1 MLQLLPEWARSETFL
16 GVMVALSLATVA
28 LGVVAIPAALVRLP
42 DDYLVRAGAGPFA
55 SAHPIAAPAVFVLRN
70 VVALALVLAGV
81 AMLLLPGQGL
91 LTLVAALIVSDFPGK
106 RALERRVLGHPGAL
120 RAINALRIR
129 ARRAPLQ
136 APVGTRTDT

>member
-1 MLQLLPEWARSETFL
+1 
-16 GVMVALSLATVA
+16 MVALSAATIV

-42 DDYLVRAGAGPFA
+42 ADYLARAGPGPFA
-55 SAHPIAAPAVFVLRN
+55 SAHPVAAPAVFFLRN
-70 VVALALVLAGV
+70 VIALGLVVAGI

-106 RALERRVLGHPGAL
+106 RALERRVLGHPSAL
-120 RAINALRIR
+120 RAINALRSR

-136 APVGTRTDT
+136 APAGTRTGT